1 MLSPA
6 VEAAKERVLGASTG
20 SGTYVLPASGPVA
33 QTGKNVWVISCG
45 LLAEACSL
53 PAEAVEDASET
64 LGWDVTV
71 FDGQFDAD
79 QYTTG
84 IRHALAADQ
93 YTTGIRQA
101 LAAGADGI
109 VVVAIDCPAAR
120 GAFEEAK
127 EQGVP
132 VVGAYSYDCSDPL
145 TGEESLFTAH

>member
-84 IRHALAADQ
+84 IR
-93 YTTGIRQA
+93 QA